1 MGRLIVVVAMNMI
14 ATMGLERDC
23 GGGVVLILIVV
34 FVAAAA
40 AAVRLDVWYRRLL
53 DCWLLDCWLFQLSSW
68 SVMVY

>member
-1 MGRLIVVVAMNMI
+1 MNMI
-14 ATMGLERDC
+14 ATMGLELDC

-53 DCWLLDCWLFQLSSW
+53 GHVGVRDLRLRFASLS
-68 SVMVY
+68 